1 MAKKQIILPKQ
12 KAIETYQPDV
22 LDTSLEAELKKYEK
36 QDFASLI
43 KQIETEYQLSWWFMK
58 PKMDEWSLRLKL
70 YNNQRRD
77 KEAVGDPLL
86 FTIHQ
91 TVLASLYSDRLG
103 AEFVGREDGD
113 DDVASNL
120 NALAIYDADDMEKD
134 VADYEW
140 DWDASFFGRGLEI
153 FMDFD
158 RDTKTPIPEVVDM
171 MTWLRDPRAR
181 SVRGDRRGRGR
192 MRFGGREIRLTKG
205 EMKDAGVYFNY
216 SGIKPDNYNDITSF
230 MDANARLR
238 NYAQGLGDIN
248 NFKNLEGENADY
260 RILEWFT
267 MWKGQLVLVGL
278 ANNRK
283 KIVRFTP
290 LTKHKAFPILDRTI
304 YPIAH
309 DWDGVSIPDL
319 VEDKQRARSVVQN
332 LGLKSA
338 KSGLN
343 PMYLYNT
350 NKIKNK
356 NDLNFDFNKFV
367 GVDGDVNGAI
377 APIMRDGVKQE
388 VQWIMNVLST
398 AAEKATATPDMQQGA
413 VGGEKRTATELSI
426 VNNKVDTRYSL
437 SAKIFG
443 WSEKRFWQEWY
454 QIYKR
459 HFTPGIDEK
468 MVRIAGAMG
477 YTRRKLTRENI
488 VAKGADPD
496 VMVESKIISDAQ
508 RAEKLNAFRN
518 YVKDVQALDPSANM
532 RFALRQLGKLSGLQK
547 DEIDRIL
554 PPTIDE
560 LVAEKENIDLEKDKM
575 VEVNPMDNDMAHME
589 IHNKAADTKFK
600 YAHIEAHKRN
610 MLLKKEKPDL
620 FPQGNNAGVIPTDT
634 KTAVPANGGAPSAPA
649 GASIPP
655 AMKAAMGIQ

>member
-1 MAKKQIILPKQ
+1 MAKKKKENQNPP
-12 KAIETYQPDV
+12 ETYQAEV
-22 LDTSLEAELKKYEK
+22 LDTSLDAELKKYEK
-36 QDFASLI
+36 TDFTSLI
-43 KQIETEYQLSWWFMK
+43 KQVESEYQLSWWYMK
-58 PKMDEWSLRLKL
+58 PKFDEWALRLKL

-113 DDVASNL
+113 DDVTDNL

-134 VADYEW
+134 IADYEW
-140 DWDASFFGRGLEI
+140 DWDASFFGRGLEL

-158 RDTKTPIPEVVDM
+158 RDTKTPIPEVIDM
-171 MTWLRDPRAR
+171 MTWLRDPRAK

-192 MRFGGREIRLTKG
+192 MRFGGREIRLTNG
-205 EMKDAGVYFNY
+205 EMKDAGVYFDLK
-216 SGIKPDNYNDITSF
+216 GIKPDSYNDIASF
-230 MDANARLR
+230 MDQNTRLR
-238 NYAQGLGDIN
+238 AQAQGMGDIN
-248 NFKNLEGENADY
+248 NFKNLEGENRDY
-260 RILEWFT
+260 RLLEWFT
-267 MWKGQLVLVGL
+267 MWKGELVLVAL

-290 LTKHKAFPILDRTI
+290 LKKNYFPILDRTI

-319 VEDKQRARSVVQN
+319 TEDKQRARSVVQN

-338 KSGLN
+338 KAGLN
-343 PMYLYNT
+343 PMYVYNT

-367 GVDGDVNGAI
+367 GIDGDPNNAVL
-377 APIMRDGVKQE
+377 PIQRDGVKQE
-388 VQWIMNVLST
+388 VQWIMNVLAT

-413 VGGEKRTATELSI
+413 TSDTKRTATELSI

-454 QIYKR
+454 RIYKR
-459 HFTPGIDEK
+459 HFTAGIDEK

-488 VAKGADPD
+488 IAKGADPD

-518 YVKDVQALDPSANM
+518 YVKDMQALDPSANM

-547 DEIDRIL
+547 DEIDRML

-560 LVAEKENIDLEKDKM
+560 LLAEKENESLEKDKM
-575 VEVNPMDNDMAHME
+575 VEVNLMDDDMTHIE

-620 FPQGNNAGVIPTDT
+620 FPQANNKGVVPTAD
-634 KTAVPANGGAPSAPA
+634 NEMGGGAPSLPA
-649 GASIPP
+649 GAGGGKIP
-655 AMKAAMGIQ
+655 MIIKGQ